1 MVRSLVSANQDA
13 GTYNVIWNGLNETGE
28 QSASGIYLVMMEAN
42 GNIYQQSITLLK

>member
-1 MVRSLVSANQDA
+1 
-13 GTYNVIWNGLNETGE
+13 LNDTGE